1 MTIIHSRRDFMR
13 LSSVLALGPTLL
25 HMTSP
30 AKAGSLTGIGP
41 LGDPDANG
49 IRLPSGFSSRVI
61 AISDSNVPG
70 TSYRWHKSPDG
81 GATFPTAS
89 GGWVYV
95 SNSEESFLTGAGV
108 SLVEFNASGGIV
120 NARRILSGTNG
131 NCAGGPTPWNTW
143 LSCEEV
149 DRGAVWECYPLST
162 ASAVKRTALGYFKH
176 EAAAVDPVFGHV
188 YLTEDEGDGCF
199 YRFVP
204 SGGLPNLG
212 SGTLQVAKVA
222 SNGAVTW
229 ANVPNPRPGLF
240 GTRTRNQVS
249 GAARF
254 NGGEGCWYQDGF
266 VYFTTKG
273 DNRVW
278 ELDTTNQL
286 LSIIYDR
293 ATNSNPILSG
303 VDNVTVSSSGDV
315 LVAEDGGD
323 MQICV
328 LDESGVPFPL
338 LQVTGQ
344 SGSEI
349 TGPAFSP
356 DGSRLYFSSQRGASS
371 SSRRGITYEV
381 TGPF

>member
-1 MTIIHSRRDFMR
+1 MPKVHSRRDFMR
-13 LSSVLALGPTLL
+13 LTSVLALGPSLL

-30 AKAGSLTGIGP
+30 AKAGTLTAIGP
-41 LGDPDANG
+41 LGNPDVNG
-49 IRLPSGFSSRVI
+49 IRLPPGFSSRII
-61 AISDSNVPG
+61 ARSDENVSG
-70 TSYRWHKSPDG
+70 TSYRWHRSPDG

-95 SNSEESFLTGAGV
+95 SNCEESSAGGGGASV
-108 SLVEFNASGGIV
+108 VQFDAGGTIV
-120 NARRILSGTNG
+120 GARRILSSTNK

-149 DRGAVWECYPLST
+149 DRGSTWECYPLS
-162 ASAVKRTALGYFKH
+162 SAAAVRRAALGYFKH

-188 YLTEDEGDGCF
+188 YMTEDESDGCL

-204 SGGLPNLG
+204 SAGLPDLS
-212 SGTLQVAKVA
+212 SGTLQVARVGA
-222 SNGAVTW
+222 NGSVTW
-229 ANVPNPRPGLF
+229 ANVPTPQPGSS

-249 GAARF
+249 GAKRF

-266 VYFTTKG
+266 VYLTTKG

-278 ELDTTNQL
+278 ELDTTNQIL
-286 LSIIYDR
+286 TVLYDR
-293 ATNSNPILSG
+293 ATNPNPILSG
-303 VDNVTVSSSGDV
+303 VDNVVVSSSGDI
-315 LVAEDGGD
+315 LVGEDGGD
-323 MQICV
+323 MQIVV

-344 SGSEI
+344 SSTEI

-356 DGSRLYFSSQRGASS
+356 DGGRLYFSSQRGASS
-371 SSRRGITYEV
+371 SSRRGITYEI